1 MYFNKSAIIIETI
14 YIIKD
19 VNNNNSIFC
28 IILLSKLICMELI
41 IIDGKKTVIVKV
53 ESLDVQWSSNKLNF
67 LTKYPTKIIINKTAT
82 WIKILLKFIKCP
94 PYIYIIYQLHNKI

>member
-1 MYFNKSAIIIETI
+1 M
-14 YIIKD
+14 
-19 VNNNNSIFC
+19 V
-28 IILLSKLICMELI
+28 
-41 IIDGKKTVIVKV
+41 KTVIVKV

-94 PYIYIIYQLHNKI
+94 PIYTLYTNYIIKSNDYKI

>member
-19 VNNNNSIFC
+19 VNNNNSILYH
-28 IILLSKLICMELI
+28 LLSKLICMELI

-94 PYIYIIYQLHNKI
+94 LYIHYIPIT